1 MVSRKLEAPAVG
13 LMVAAALDAAFSVLS
28 LLWHVGTR
36 LTLGR
41 MLCGGLCGH
50 PHWAMGF
57 FPFGFGIAWPSLSL
71 LVDAAMIYG
80 AVQMRRGESYGWALV
95 AALLAVI
102 PCLSSP
108 CCCLGIPFGVWAL
121 VVLLGEEGR
130 QSFASAPE
138 RQI

>member
-13 LMVAAALDAAFSVLS
+13 LMVAAALDAGFTVLS
-28 LLWHVGTR
+28 LLWHAGTH

-41 MLCGGLCGH
+41 LLSRGFCEEM
-50 PHWAMGF
+50 PWAPGF
-57 FPFGFGIAWPSLSL
+57 PLGVSIAWHGLSL
-71 LVDAAMIYG
+71 LVDAAIIYG
-80 AVQMRRGESYGWALV
+80 ALQMRRGESYGWALV

-121 VVLLGEEGR
+121 VVLLGEDGR
-130 QSFASAPE
+130 RSFAPAPGG
-138 RQI
+138 QS